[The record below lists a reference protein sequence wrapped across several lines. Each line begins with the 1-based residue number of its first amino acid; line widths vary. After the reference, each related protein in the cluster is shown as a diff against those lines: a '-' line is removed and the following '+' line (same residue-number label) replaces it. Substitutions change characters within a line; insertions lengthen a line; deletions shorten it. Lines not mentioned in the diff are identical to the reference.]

1 MHVRWN
7 TGQVEYRTVGMQ
19 DTVVGMHERW
29 DAGQVEY
36 RKGEMQDR

>member
-1 MHVRWN
+1 MQNIWDA
-7 TGQVEYRTVGMQ
+7 GQVEYRTVGMQ